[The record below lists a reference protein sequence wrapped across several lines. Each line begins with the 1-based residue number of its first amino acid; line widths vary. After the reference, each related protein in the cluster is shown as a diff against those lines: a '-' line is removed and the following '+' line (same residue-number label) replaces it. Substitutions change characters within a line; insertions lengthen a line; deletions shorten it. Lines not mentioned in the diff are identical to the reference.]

1 MSGREVQGGV
11 FHLRCRSREW
21 TRRLSF
27 DMTEG
32 SVPRYPLG
40 NSLVTKKIE

>member
-11 FHLRCRSREW
+11 FDWRWRSREW

-27 DMTEG
+27 DMTEDRRRG
-32 SVPRYPLG
+32 IPG
-40 NSLVTKKIE
+40 KQLVCEEN